1 MKDIEKKHKVFV
13 GIGSNLDQQK
23 NIKECIKALDSRY
36 IDLKLSP
43 VYESSSMGFDGPNF
57 YNLAASFLTNLELVD
72 LKNELNQMEF
82 DSGRKKNEEKYSS
95 RTLDIDILYF
105 DDLVDKNMNIP
116 RSEIED
122 YDFVLRPLF
131 ELDPFHIHSVLLK
144 SHYKCLTSLYKK
156 MISNEVV
163 IDLTL

>member
-1 MKDIEKKHKVFV
+1 
-13 GIGSNLDQQK
+13 
-23 NIKECIKALDSRY
+23 
-36 IDLKLSP
+36 
-43 VYESSSMGFDGPNF
+43 MGFDGPNF

-131 ELDPFHIHSVLLK
+131 ELDPFHIHPVLLK
-144 SHYKCLTSLYKK
+144 SHYRMLNESIYKK